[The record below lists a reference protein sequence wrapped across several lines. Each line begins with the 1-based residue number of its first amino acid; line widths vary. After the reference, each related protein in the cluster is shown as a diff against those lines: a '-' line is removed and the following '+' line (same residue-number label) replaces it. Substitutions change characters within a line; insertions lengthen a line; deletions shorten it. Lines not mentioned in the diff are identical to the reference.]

1 MAKKNLAKRFPKL
14 IRAILQSPFCNA
26 SVVELVFIK
35 IAGID
40 SATATFPPRS
50 FSHNYVKI
58 FSRLLLKYLTWAPFL
73 VKLWAVHY
81 RVTGQKFTKTL
92 TDRRLFS
99 QIILFKTANF
109 GIIFRRESLPVR
121 LSLLVV
127 KLLSSHFSLNYIL
140 YWNKPHH
147 RRFLGNSRNFINS

>member
-1 MAKKNLAKRFPKL
+1 MPKKKNPPKNFPKL
-14 IRAILQSPFCNA
+14 IRAILQSAFCNA

-40 SATATFPPRS
+40 STTAT
-50 FSHNYVKI
+50 FSHNYIKI
-58 FSRLLLKYLTWAPFL
+58 FSGLLLKYLTWAPFL

-81 RVTGQKFTKTL
+81 RVTSQKFTKTL

-109 GIIFRRESLPVR
+109 GIIFRRESLPAR

-127 KLLSSHFSLNYIL
+127 KLLSSHYSLATL
-140 YWNKPHH
+140 LK
-147 RRFLGNSRNFINS
+147 

>member
-1 MAKKNLAKRFPKL
+1 MAKKNLAKHFPKL
-14 IRAILQSPFCNA
+14 IRAILQSPFGNA

-40 SATATFPPRS
+40 STTATFPPRS
-50 FSHNYVKI
+50 FSHNYIKI
-58 FSRLLLKYLTWAPFL
+58 FSGLLKYLTWAPFL

-92 TDRRLFS
+92 IDRRLFS

-109 GIIFRRESLPVR
+109 GIIFRRESL
-121 LSLLVV
+121 V
-127 KLLSSHFSLNYIL
+127 KPASSKVAVLTLQPCYFTEINPITDAFSGI
-140 YWNKPHH
+140 
-147 RRFLGNSRNFINS
+147 FETFINSYF

>member
-1 MAKKNLAKRFPKL
+1 MAKKNLAKHFPKL
-14 IRAILQSPFCNA
+14 IRAILQSPFGNA

-40 SATATFPPRS
+40 STTATFPRRS
-50 FSHNYVKI
+50 FSHNYIKI
-58 FSRLLLKYLTWAPFL
+58 FSGLLLKYLTWAPFL

-92 TDRRLFS
+92 IDRRLFS

-109 GIIFRRESLPVR
+109 GSIFRRESL
-121 LSLLVV
+121 V
-127 KLLSSHFSLNYIL
+127 K
-140 YWNKPHH
+140 PA
-147 RRFLGNSRNFINS
+147 NSKVAVLTL